1 MLAAICI
8 GAEFIQYAVLSKSL
22 SSSHFW
28 VTGGEWV
35 RGVYKLCVENVG
47 GIPDVCCDEWDEVL
61 FPTMRQEALLR
72 KTGPVGLS
80 ISCFTENGSR
90 FLT

>member
-61 FPTMRQEALLR
+61 FSYYETRSTPQEDRPSGA
-72 KTGPVGLS
+72 
-80 ISCFTENGSR
+80 
-90 FLT
+90 